1 MNYDRDF
8 NVMLCG
14 TYGLRSKLEIK
25 LKKQNKK
32 KQQL

>member
-25 LKKQNKK
+25 LNN
-32 KQQL
+32 KQQQL